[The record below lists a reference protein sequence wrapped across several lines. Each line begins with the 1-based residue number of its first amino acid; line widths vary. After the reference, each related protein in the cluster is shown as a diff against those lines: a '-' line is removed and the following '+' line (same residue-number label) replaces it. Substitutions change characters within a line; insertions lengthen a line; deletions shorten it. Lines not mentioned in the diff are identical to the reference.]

1 MNAGASQQ
9 QSPCPTMAR
18 LSRRRSAKDA
28 AIIHAVTL
36 EDLDQIHA
44 PAVELVIWERQLIAG
59 LSQWLAELHPE
70 QCPDGRLLVP
80 ADHCRAAFKTLLD
93 EAATPPG
100 PMRDAFLADLV
111 SLSETFCRIMDTDL
125 VDIRLETVR
134 HDGCW
139 KYHRDHV
146 PARLLTTYRGPGTQW
161 VRPEHSDAALSR
173 QKDYGDPVE
182 QFTDH
187 AVGLFKGSKA
197 DHGRGIVH
205 RSPPI
210 LGTGATRILL
220 CLNLP
225 SAASPALRT
234 LQ

>member
-1 MNAGASQQ
+1 MSASTSLQ

-18 LSRRRSAKDA
+18 LSRRRSGTDA

-44 PAVELVIWERQLIAG
+44 PAVELVIWERRLAAG
-59 LSQWLAELHPE
+59 LSEWLADLHPE

-80 ADHCRAAFKTLLD
+80 AEACRAAFRDLLD
-93 EAATPPG
+93 EAETPAG
-100 PMRDAFLADLV
+100 AMRDAFLADLV
-111 SLSETFCRIMDTDL
+111 SLSEAFCRTMDAAF
-125 VDIRLETVR
+125 VDIRLETIR

-161 VRPEHSDAALSR
+161 VRPEYSDAALS
-173 QKDYGDPVE
+173 QQTAYSDPVE
-182 QFTDH
+182 QFTEH

-197 DHGRGIVH
+197 ERGRGIVH

-210 LGTGATRILL
+210 VGTGATRILL

-225 SAASPALRT
+225 SAASPELRT
-234 LQ
+234 L

>member
-1 MNAGASQQ
+1 MSAAVSLRQD
-9 QSPCPTMAR
+9 PCPTMAR

-36 EDLDQIHA
+36 EDLDRIHA
-44 PAVELVIWERQLIAG
+44 PAVELVIWERKLIPG

-80 ADHCRAAFKTLLD
+80 ADHCRAAFMALLD
-93 EAATPPG
+93 EAATPTG
-100 PMRDAFLADLV
+100 SMRDAFLADLL
-111 SLSETFCRIMDTDL
+111 SLSDAFCRTMDTDV

-139 KYHRDHV
+139 KFHRDNV

-161 VRPEHSDAALSR
+161 VGPEHSDAALSR
-173 QKDYGDPVE
+173 QKDYSDALE

-187 AVGLFKGSKA
+187 AVGLFKGSRA
-197 DHGRGIVH
+197 ERGRGIVH

-225 SAASPALRT
+225 SAASPELRM
-234 LQ
+234 L